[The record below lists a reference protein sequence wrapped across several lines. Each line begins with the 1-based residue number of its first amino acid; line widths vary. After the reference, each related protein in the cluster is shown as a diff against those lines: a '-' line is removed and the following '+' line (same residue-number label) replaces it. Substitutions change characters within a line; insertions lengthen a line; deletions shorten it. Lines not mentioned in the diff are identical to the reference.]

1 VPVAAGDARPGVARM
16 TSVGIATGAGRG
28 MGLECARRLVD
39 LVDTVLLVDRDEAAV
54 TEVAG
59 KLTASGAAATVE
71 PVALDVTDRDG
82 LARLAARTA
91 ELGSLR
97 AVAHAA
103 GISPTMADWRR
114 IFAVDLVGTA
124 LLADALRPLATARTA
139 MVCFASMAPLLG
151 IAEPN
156 PDADAALDEPLDDR
170 LLERIHAALGAAVED
185 TGVAYAWAKRGV
197 QRFVQQEAV
206 RLGPLGARISSVS
219 PGVIDTP
226 QGRQEAE
233 SHPFMEVL
241 VQRTPLGRVG
251 RPEELAAVVAF
262 LLSDEASFLTGVDV
276 LVDGGVCAALRGAPP
291 SNRGGLSGI

>member
-1 VPVAAGDARPGVARM
+1 M
-16 TSVGIATGAGRG
+16 TTVGIATGAGRG

-39 LVDTVLLVDRDEAAV
+39 IVDTVLLVDRDEAAV
-54 TEVAG
+54 AAVADEM
-59 KLTASGAAATVE
+59 AAAGAGATVE
-71 PVALDVTDRDG
+71 PFALDVTDRDG

-124 LLADALRPLATARTA
+124 LLAEVLRPLATAGTA

-151 IAEPN
+151 IAEPH
-156 PDADAALDEPLDDR
+156 PKADAALDDPLDDR
-170 LLERIHAALGAAVED
+170 LLERIHDALGPAVED
-185 TGVAYAWAKRGV
+185 PGQAYAWAKRGV

-206 RLGPLGARISSVS
+206 RLGPLGARIASVS

-241 VQRTPLGRVG
+241 VQRTPLGREG

-276 LVDGGVCAALRGAPP
+276 LVDGGVCAALRGPAAT
-291 SNRGGLSGI
+291 

>member
-1 VPVAAGDARPGVARM
+1 M
-16 TSVGIATGAGRG
+16 TTVGIATGAGRG

-39 LVDTVLLVDRDEAAV
+39 IVDTVLLVDRDEAAV
-54 TEVAG
+54 VAVADEMAG
-59 KLTASGAAATVE
+59 SGAGATVE
-71 PVALDVTDRDG
+71 PFAVDVTDRDG
-82 LARLAARTA
+82 LDRLAARTA

-124 LLADALRPLATARTA
+124 LLAEVLRPLATAGTA

-151 IAEPN
+151 IAEPH
-156 PDADAALDEPLDDR
+156 PKADAALDEPLDER
-170 LLERIHAALGAAVED
+170 LFERIHDALGPAVED
-185 TGVAYAWAKRGV
+185 PGLAYAWAKRGV

-206 RLGPLGARISSVS
+206 RLGPVGARISSVS

-241 VQRTPLGRVG
+241 VQRTPLGREG

-276 LVDGGVCAALRGAPP
+276 LVDGGVCAALRGPAAT
-291 SNRGGLSGI
+291 